1 MKGLINIQH
10 WDNECLR
17 QRLVRYL
24 NPVNENP
31 TKITNVDNEFAK
43 QFNFKAITL
52 PVHGKDYAEI
62 EKQNNISINVFS
74 YDDETPHCI
83 YTSKKTFEKV
93 CFEV

>member
-1 MKGLINIQH
+1 MKGLINSQH
-10 WDNECLR
+10 YDNECFR

-24 NPVNENP
+24 NPINKNP
-31 TKITNVDNEFAK
+31 AKITNADNEFAK
-43 QFNFKAITL
+43 QLNFESVTL

-74 YDDETPHCI
+74 YEDETPYSVHA
-83 YTSKKTFEKV
+83 SKNTFEKV